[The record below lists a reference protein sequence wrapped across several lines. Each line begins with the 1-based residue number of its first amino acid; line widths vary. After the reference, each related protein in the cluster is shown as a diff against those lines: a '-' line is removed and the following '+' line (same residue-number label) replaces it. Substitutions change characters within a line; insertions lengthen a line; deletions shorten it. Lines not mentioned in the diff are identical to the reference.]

1 MKKILST
8 VVLIVVGVITMAAN
22 IRVIQQDKMIRYVKD
37 GDENIN
43 NATIM
48 VEASAS
54 TISFTL
60 DGNDKGLFALYNPLK
75 AQKGSSLDVET
86 QQGVAQVELHYL
98 GNFSDALGKSVSI
111 ILNAD
116 GQSKTLTTTIEDMP
130 TLTFLPAQSAYIV
143 KHTNGT
149 EVSYTIAQNASTP
162 ITTLVTEEGMLAVEL
177 SLAQTTYEEY
187 AFVGWQEI
195 SQDENGNEIVKY
207 ISYDQNC
214 VYKFNGSAQVRP
226 EFIHYSVATFF
237 IQSQKDKKI
246 AYHDFALAMKDAE
259 QLYKSTNIEQ
269 VVIFESIYT
278 IRGYSRPA
286 SVTEA
291 NAKVGTLTSGDYT
304 IPVGVTLLIPGDADY
319 TYLLGDVGTNNIE
332 PQSTFTLN
340 RKLITGDA
348 TSIKVHGNICVYA
361 QLATTQGHNGR
372 PNKYGQIHLGK
383 NSHLI
388 AEAGAKVY
396 VLGYITG
403 NPDDSYVQM
412 KEGSTAFEAFQVTD
426 FRGGTAISG
435 MLGNDKKVFP
445 ISQYYVQSIETRL
458 ILEYGSKEHV
468 ACPAEMSEQEFCA
481 NMYYVLP
488 ANSPESAIF
497 RLGEGSRLI
506 KYYDIVTD
514 RTKYIVE
521 GGSAELDQII
531 LSLSGITLNSK
542 DYVMPIPSHMDII
555 CQDCSLLVTNDIAF
569 FAGSTLEVNATSSVI
584 ISSEASVFVYDRE
597 QHYVVT
603 EKIQYRQ
610 GLSYKEYLAAGAYN
624 YVYTA
629 STPVNGPMTR
639 IKHRPNEGIIYSR
652 IEKDFEKKNVTFN
665 NITTEVYVPNSATW
679 IIDGKISG
687 AIYTT
692 NDGAILT
699 SNGGGIIEI
708 SNTDSS
714 KKTYQG
720 LQHAVVVGIS
730 TWLGKS
736 VTYREIPICV
746 AKLQNE
752 DETYVSSANGQ
763 TYVYDVLQGKWIQ
776 DGTATPVV
784 DNNDYTPIFALATPS
799 AISTYVGKNATSLAN
814 ISTTNANVSW
824 ADVTW
829 SYQLSGS
836 SANQFAAAFASDYSN
851 ATVIFAPTS
860 SGSNKTAT
868 LRVVASYVKN
878 QKLYTYEQEVTLE
891 GEALA
896 NTNNL
901 DFAISA
907 IKISDGAKTLF
918 QGGNGQ
924 TITIT
929 NADQLADYVTL
940 IQSGN
945 NYTIAAKDG
954 VNAEVTVHATQAASV
969 NVSQANISKIITV
982 GDGREALPV
991 TVNVTTDNFDD
1002 ATWAKSSGVIFNN
1015 GVVLPA
1021 HSQWTAFF
1029 TGTPDKVKFTPLTTT
1044 TWQVEEY
1051 DGYGWNVLYSWA
1063 TIEANKEFALS
1074 LSPTAS
1080 KVRIR
1085 SAKNEGTLQN
1095 VAITALTT
1103 IGVKANID
1111 TLFIPVVKGENETI
1125 SRSIL
1130 LTYQSTELVRLS
1142 TSNMSLLAL
1151 DATVLDP
1158 AVDEYKQQVVTLTS
1172 KVQEAGEYHV
1182 SVRVGSDEKLV
1193 IPVIVYEVPQE
1204 LPIMLK
1210 NDIDKNRYYYVTS
1223 SSNYA
1228 TWNAS
1233 AREINMKNVV
1243 GSSAP
1248 SVTFAFSGAP
1258 TYISFDMQ
1266 DAKGQCYIEYSVD
1279 GKSWQEATIATEK
1292 KTENNIEYLVNQT
1305 AQYIRVTYQSLYAE
1319 SVVLS
1324 NLMIIGEPGLIV
1336 DPLQMEL
1343 TKGESP
1349 LQEVTITAINLDA
1362 EPTVEITEGFTYVQ
1376 ASVQGNFAANE
1387 IAIIKAT
1394 VEYTGDKAVAY
1405 GTLTI
1410 TYADNKTA
1418 VVELTG
1424 LSPELGYAETGIMT
1438 GVDPSKY
1445 SIAGNFAYNYH
1456 NVNITNT
1463 YTKDG
1468 ENLKTL
1474 FDYVIIY
1481 GETKPASGTNIT
1493 LPTATSGS
1501 NAITPC
1507 FIYKAN
1513 ADQSAYELHKYVEN
1527 ANQSNKVLLNE
1538 TDVIPVD
1545 GSMKVYMTGFCPY
1558 ASTGYT
1564 KASEGVWYF
1573 QGQAGETLDIYLEDC
1588 HIFSRNKTED
1598 GHPFQSKQDGNS
1610 FTEGYVRGS
1619 GGVLVFECDDLTN
1632 TTNPFEVTIHTRGDN
1647 LLKSNHGCFFDIL
1660 GYRAYQVSSPVQ
1672 VHMKD
1677 ETYVTG
1683 SRTDLKF
1690 IDTWPN
1696 TSNAL
1701 GDSTHTNGYLALKKQ
1716 VNNAPSIDMG
1726 NTNTVVN
1733 FSGGR
1738 VHLENAQI
1746 VSPNYQTTL
1755 AICYRSGKM
1764 GGIEFPFAHGIG
1776 TDDVGGTV
1784 NFNDGTTTVEP
1795 MEVDAKYRQ
1804 YYLMDTDANGN
1815 ELTSTSCLRTPTN
1828 TYVYGGSHCMM
1839 RACQHT
1845 TSKGGAPTNGKGNAL
1860 GLYQYPRNP
1869 ESEKKGGWTEGEN
1882 GLVIPNTPPANYKVA
1897 SVTPNKN
1904 GTPEDP
1910 TDDYLNFWVPAGY
1923 DDSVTPEVDKNTQFW
1938 SACMT
1943 KIEASMNSIGGSVG
1957 GETYIDENTEVQ
1969 NLLYCKIDDAIY
1981 DAITD
1986 PEYLAPVKIPSTTEY
2001 TKIPISVES
2010 IESDGQTS
2018 VLQNYITNKNNYAIQ
2033 DKVYYVT
2040 TATADMWMTFTAPF
2054 DVANIYVVETYS
2066 ENELSSL
2073 QAIGNLTQRKVVMQ
2087 EQAKHNADFAAFYGV
2102 AMALYN
2108 QASIT
2113 FWEIF
2118 DDYIVWAKTQDART
2132 QDEDGNTIQPL
2143 YQGGTY
2149 NLRGKYALEHYNG
2162 SNYATAQYYLY
2173 ENTADWTLSGNDDG
2187 VFDTHWNFPDVS
2199 DGVLMNQGETYSLLF
2214 PYCTGCGT
2222 YIDEREYWDYW
2233 SGKFIIF
2240 ESISGKDRELGEHQ
2254 ILGSNFIS
2262 TVDPDPSKADD
2273 WVFEGLDY
2281 DGTCAKVTGNSTFD
2295 KMITRESELYTYKA
2309 DEISNETFYRNVG
2322 WDADEEE
2329 EFEKEATI
2337 APTTAFL
2344 LATLPTNQQG
2354 MPARSISRTG
2364 KINYGKGNTPSGTQN
2379 GNVPTISGGSDI
2391 FVTEIASGINI
2402 AVATPQYVRVLS
2414 SAGALLYN
2422 GMVETSVD
2430 VNLPNNGIY
2439 VVAGENTSIKI
2450 LH

>member
-1 MKKILST
+1 M
-8 VVLIVVGVITMAAN
+8 
-22 IRVIQQDKMIRYVKD
+22 
-37 GDENIN
+37 
-43 NATIM
+43 
-48 VEASAS
+48 
-54 TISFTL
+54 
-60 DGNDKGLFALYNPLK
+60 
-75 AQKGSSLDVET
+75 
-86 QQGVAQVELHYL
+86 
-98 GNFSDALGKSVSI
+98 
-111 ILNAD
+111 
-116 GQSKTLTTTIEDMP
+116 
-130 TLTFLPAQSAYIV
+130 
-143 KHTNGT
+143 
-149 EVSYTIAQNASTP
+149 
-162 ITTLVTEEGMLAVEL
+162 
-177 SLAQTTYEEY
+177 
-187 AFVGWQEI
+187 
-195 SQDENGNEIVKY
+195 
-207 ISYDQNC
+207 
-214 VYKFNGSAQVRP
+214 
-226 EFIHYSVATFF
+226 
-237 IQSQKDKKI
+237 
-246 AYHDFALAMKDAE
+246 
-259 QLYKSTNIEQ
+259 
-269 VVIFESIYT
+269 
-278 IRGYSRPA
+278 
-286 SVTEA
+286 
-291 NAKVGTLTSGDYT
+291 
-304 IPVGVTLLIPGDADY
+304 
-319 TYLLGDVGTNNIE
+319 
-332 PQSTFTLN
+332 
-340 RKLITGDA
+340 
-348 TSIKVHGNICVYA
+348 
-361 QLATTQGHNGR
+361 
-372 PNKYGQIHLGK
+372 
-383 NSHLI
+383 
-388 AEAGAKVY
+388 
-396 VLGYITG
+396 
-403 NPDDSYVQM
+403 
-412 KEGSTAFEAFQVTD
+412 
-426 FRGGTAISG
+426 
-435 MLGNDKKVFP
+435 
-445 ISQYYVQSIETRL
+445 
-458 ILEYGSKEHV
+458 
-468 ACPAEMSEQEFCA
+468 
-481 NMYYVLP
+481 
-488 ANSPESAIF
+488 
-497 RLGEGSRLI
+497 
-506 KYYDIVTD
+506 
-514 RTKYIVE
+514 
-521 GGSAELDQII
+521 
-531 LSLSGITLNSK
+531 
-542 DYVMPIPSHMDII
+542 
-555 CQDCSLLVTNDIAF
+555 
-569 FAGSTLEVNATSSVI
+569 
-584 ISSEASVFVYDRE
+584 
-597 QHYVVT
+597 
-603 EKIQYRQ
+603 
-610 GLSYKEYLAAGAYN
+610 
-624 YVYTA
+624 
-629 STPVNGPMTR
+629 
-639 IKHRPNEGIIYSR
+639 
-652 IEKDFEKKNVTFN
+652 
-665 NITTEVYVPNSATW
+665 
-679 IIDGKISG
+679 
-687 AIYTT
+687 
-692 NDGAILT
+692 
-699 SNGGGIIEI
+699 
-708 SNTDSS
+708 
-714 KKTYQG
+714 
-720 LQHAVVVGIS
+720 
-730 TWLGKS
+730 
-736 VTYREIPICV
+736 
-746 AKLQNE
+746 
-752 DETYVSSANGQ
+752 
-763 TYVYDVLQGKWIQ
+763 
-776 DGTATPVV
+776 
-784 DNNDYTPIFALATPS
+784 
-799 AISTYVGKNATSLAN
+799 
-814 ISTTNANVSW
+814 
-824 ADVTW
+824 
-829 SYQLSGS
+829 
-836 SANQFAAAFASDYSN
+836 
-851 ATVIFAPTS
+851 
-860 SGSNKTAT
+860 
-868 LRVVASYVKN
+868 
-878 QKLYTYEQEVTLE
+878 
-891 GEALA
+891 
-896 NTNNL
+896 
-901 DFAISA
+901 
-907 IKISDGAKTLF
+907 
-918 QGGNGQ
+918 
-924 TITIT
+924 
-929 NADQLADYVTL
+929 
-940 IQSGN
+940 
-945 NYTIAAKDG
+945 
-954 VNAEVTVHATQAASV
+954 
-969 NVSQANISKIITV
+969 
-982 GDGREALPV
+982 
-991 TVNVTTDNFDD
+991 
-1002 ATWAKSSGVIFNN
+1002 
-1015 GVVLPA
+1015 
-1021 HSQWTAFF
+1021 
-1029 TGTPDKVKFTPLTTT
+1029 
-1044 TWQVEEY
+1044 
-1051 DGYGWNVLYSWA
+1051 
-1063 TIEANKEFALS
+1063 
-1074 LSPTAS
+1074 
-1080 KVRIR
+1080 
-1085 SAKNEGTLQN
+1085 
-1095 VAITALTT
+1095 
-1103 IGVKANID
+1103 
-1111 TLFIPVVKGENETI
+1111 
-1125 SRSIL
+1125 
-1130 LTYQSTELVRLS
+1130 
-1142 TSNMSLLAL
+1142 
-1151 DATVLDP
+1151 
-1158 AVDEYKQQVVTLTS
+1158 
-1172 KVQEAGEYHV
+1172 
-1182 SVRVGSDEKLV
+1182 

-1210 NDIDKNRYYYVTS
+1210 NDIDKNRFYYVTS

-1228 TWNAS
+1228 SWNAS
-1233 AREINMKNVV
+1233 TREISLKNVV

-1248 SVTFAFSGAP
+1248 SMTFAFTGAP
-1258 TYISFDMQ
+1258 TYISFNVGN
-1266 DAKGQCYIEYSVD
+1266 AKGEWFVEESVD
-1279 GKSWQEATIATEK
+1279 GKSWSVATVATDK
-1292 KTENNIEYLVNQT
+1292 KTENNIEYSVGPT
-1305 AQYIRVTYQSLYAE
+1305 AQFIRVTYESLYAE
-1319 SVVLS
+1319 SVVMS
-1324 NLMIIGEPGLIV
+1324 NLMIIGEPGIVV

-1343 TKGESP
+1343 TKGEPKSI
-1349 LQEVTITAINLDA
+1349 TITAINLESA
-1362 EPTVEITEGFTYVQ
+1362 PVITTSDGFEYTQ
-1376 ASVQGNFAANE
+1376 SSVTGTIANNSV
-1387 IAIIKAT
+1387 AT
-1394 VEYTGDKAVAY
+1394 IVGSVEYTGTAAITY
-1405 GTLTI
+1405 GSLTI
-1410 TYADNKTA
+1410 TYGDKS
-1418 VVELTG
+1418 VVVDLTG
-1424 LSPELGYAETGIMT
+1424 LAPELGYAETGIMT
-1438 GVDPSKY
+1438 GVDPEKY
-1445 SIAGNFAYNYH
+1445 TINGGFAYEYH
-1456 NVNITNT
+1456 NVNIANA
-1463 YTKDG
+1463 YTKEG
-1468 ENLKTL
+1468 ETVKTL
-1474 FDYVIIY
+1474 FDFLVIY
-1481 GETKPASGTNIT
+1481 GETKPASGTEIT
-1493 LPTATSGS
+1493 VPTASAGS
-1501 NAITPC
+1501 NAVTPC

-1513 ADQSAYELHKYVEN
+1513 DAGTAYELQKYVEN

-1610 FTEGYVRGS
+1610 FTESYVRGS

-1943 KIEASMNSIGGSVG
+1943 KIEASMNSIGDSVG

>member
-8 VVLIVVGVITMAAN
+8 IALFVMGVITLSAAN
-22 IRVIQQDKMIRYVKD
+22 IRVIQNDKMIRYVKD

-48 VEASAS
+48 VEASSA
-54 TISFTL
+54 TISFVL
-60 DGNDKGLFALYNPLK
+60 EGSDKGLFALYNPLTAEK
-75 AQKGSSLDVET
+75 KSNLEVKT
-86 QQGVAQVELHYL
+86 QQGVAVVELQYL
-98 GNFSDALGKSVSI
+98 GDFSSALGKTVTV
-111 ILNAD
+111 NVTAE
-116 GQSKTLTTTIEDMP
+116 GQIETLTKVVEDMP
-130 TLTFLPAQSAYIV
+130 ILTFLPAQSAYTV
-143 KHTNGT
+143 SHTNGT
-149 EVSYTIAQNASTP
+149 ELSYTMDQNASAP
-162 ITTLVTEEGMLAVEL
+162 ITTQVTEEGMLAVEL
-177 SLAQTTYEEY
+177 SLTQTTYGEY

-237 IQSQKDKKI
+237 IQSQADKKI
-246 AYHDFALAMKDAE
+246 AYHDFALVMQESKA
-259 QLYKSTNIEQ
+259 LYESTGVDQ

-278 IRGYSRPA
+278 IRGYSRPS

-291 NAKVGTLTSGDYT
+291 NAKVGTLESGNYT
-304 IPVGVTLLIPGDADY
+304 IPAGVTLLIPGDAAY
-319 TYLLGDVGTNNIE
+319 TCLLGDAGKDNVATKTDE
-332 PQSTFTLN
+332 VTLY
-340 RKLITGDA
+340 RKLIVDEA
-348 TSIKVHGNICVYA
+348 TSIEVVGNICVYA
-361 QLATTQGHNGR
+361 QLSTSQGTNGR
-372 PNKYGQIHLGK
+372 PNYYGQIHLEK
-383 NSHLI
+383 NTHII
-388 AEAGAKVY
+388 AKSGAGVY
-396 VLGYITG
+396 VFGYITG
-403 NPDDSYVQM
+403 DPDDSFVQM
-412 KEGSTAFEAFQVTD
+412 LDGSIVYESFQVSD

-435 MLGNDKKVFP
+435 MLKNDKKVFP

-458 ILEYGSKEHV
+458 ILEYGATERV
-468 ACPAEMSEQEFCA
+468 CCPADMTGVDELCA
-481 NMYYVLP
+481 NAYFILP
-488 ANSPESAIF
+488 TKSDESAIF
-497 RLGEGSRLI
+497 KLGEGCKLI
-506 KYYDIVTD
+506 KYYDISTD
-514 RTKYIVE
+514 RTKYHIE
-521 GGSAELDQII
+521 GGNAEFDRIVLDLGVAAMNSA
-531 LSLSGITLNSK
+531 
-542 DYVMPIPSHMDII
+542 DYVLPISSHMDISSYK
-555 CQDCSLLVTNDIAF
+555 CSLSIKNDVAF
-569 FAGSTLEVNATSSVI
+569 LAGSMLFIDAESNVNI
-584 ISSEASVFVYDRE
+584 QDGASVFVYDKE

-610 GLSYKEYLAAGAYN
+610 VLGYKEYLAAGAYN

-629 STPVNGPMTR
+629 STPVNGPMAR

-665 NITTEVYVPNSATW
+665 SITTEVYVPNSATW

-699 SNGGGIIEI
+699 SHGGGVIEI

-730 TWLGKS
+730 SWVGKS

-763 TYVYDVLQGKWIQ
+763 TYVYDASQGKWIQ

-851 ATVIFAPTS
+851 ATVTFAPTS

-868 LRVVASYVKN
+868 LKIIASYVKN
-878 QKLYTYEQEVTLE
+878 QQLYTYEQEVSLV

-924 TITIT
+924 AITIT

-1015 GVVLPA
+1015 GVLLPA

-1029 TGTPDKVKFTPLTTT
+1029 TGTPDKVKFTPMTTT

-1063 TIEANKEFALS
+1063 TIEANNEFALS

-1085 SAKNEGTLQN
+1085 SAKTGGTLQN
-1095 VAITALTT
+1095 VSITALTT
-1103 IGVKANID
+1103 INVKANID
-1111 TLFIPVVKGENETI
+1111 ALFIPIVSGEETI
-1125 SRSIL
+1125 TRSIL
-1130 LTYQSTELVRLS
+1130 LTYQSDELVRLS
-1142 TSNMSLLAL
+1142 TSNTALFTL

-1158 AVDEYKQQVVTLTS
+1158 AVDNYKQQVVTLTS
-1172 KVQEAGEYHV
+1172 KANVAGEHHI
-1182 SVRVGSDEKLV
+1182 SVRVGNEEKLI
-1193 IPVIVYEVPQE
+1193 IPIIVYHVPQE

-1210 NDIDKNRYYYVTS
+1210 NDVDKNRYYYVTS
-1223 SSNYA
+1223 TSNYA

-1266 DAKGQCYIEYSVD
+1266 DAKGQCYIEYSID
-1279 GKSWQEATIATEK
+1279 GQSWQEATVATEK

-1387 IAIIKAT
+1387 IAIIKGT

-1456 NVNITNT
+1456 NVNIINT

-1513 ADQSAYELHKYVEN
+1513 ADQSAYELHKYVKN
-1527 ANQSNKVLLNE
+1527 TNQSSKVLLNE

-1619 GGVLVFECDDLTN
+1619 GGVLVFECDNLTN
-1632 TTNPFEVTIHTRGDN
+1632 TTNPFEVTIHTRGNN

-1696 TSNAL
+1696 ISNAL
-1701 GDSTHTNGYLALKKQ
+1701 GDSTRTNGYLALKKQ

-1733 FSGGR
+1733 FCGGR

-1845 TSKGGAPTNGKGNAL
+1845 TSKGGAPTDGKGNAL
-1860 GLYQYPRNP
+1860 GLYQYPHNS
-1869 ESEKKGGWTEGEN
+1869 ESGKGGWTVVENGN
-1882 GLVIPNTPPANYKVA
+1882 GLVIPKTPPANYKVE
-1897 SVTPNKN
+1897 SVTPNDN
-1904 GTPEDP
+1904 NTED
-1910 TDDYLNFWVPAGY
+1910 TGDDFLNFWVTKDY
-1923 DDSVTPEVDKNTQFW
+1923 DTSVTPEVDKNTAYW
-1938 SACMT
+1938 AACMT

-1969 NLLYCKIDDAIY
+1969 NLLYCKIDEAIY

-1986 PEYLAPVKIPSTTEY
+1986 PDYLAPVKIPSTTEY
-2001 TKIPISVES
+2001 TKIPISVQRLEG
-2010 IESDGQTS
+2010 EGQNS
-2018 VLQNYITNKNNYAIQ
+2018 VLQNYITNTDNYVIQ

-2066 ENELSSL
+2066 EAELSSL
-2073 QAIGNLTQRKVVMQ
+2073 QAIGDLKQREVVMQ

-2108 QASIT
+2108 KASIT

-2118 DDYIVWAKTQDART
+2118 DDYLVWAKLQDART
-2132 QDEDGNTIQPL
+2132 QDENGNTIKQL
-2143 YQGGTY
+2143 YTGGQY
-2149 NLRGKYALEHYNG
+2149 DLRGKYALEHYNG

-2173 ENTADWTLSGNDDG
+2173 ENKANWTLSGEDDG
-2187 VFDTHWNFPDVS
+2187 VFDTHWDFPDVS
-2199 DGVLMNQGETYSLLF
+2199 DNILMNQGETYSLLF
-2214 PYCTGCGT
+2214 PYCTGCGEGT
-2222 YIDEREYWDYW
+2222 EIRHREFWDYW

-2240 ESISGKDRELGEHQ
+2240 ESVSGQHT
-2254 ILGSNFIS
+2254 INGSKFVS
-2262 TVDPDPSKADD
+2262 ASDPNPNIDGD
-2273 WVFEGLDY
+2273 WVFEGMDA
-2281 DGTCAKVTGNSTFD
+2281 DGLSAIVTGNTTFD
-2295 KMITRESELYTYKA
+2295 KMLTTETAVFGYAPDR
-2309 DEISNETFYRNVG
+2309 ISDETFYQNVAYDDYTG
-2322 WDADEEE
+2322 EEIVE
-2329 EFEKEATI
+2329 ELSVE
-2337 APTTAFL
+2337 PTAAFL
-2344 LATLPTNQQG
+2344 LATPPADPNG

-2379 GNVPTISGGSDI
+2379 GNIPTINGGSDI
-2391 FVTEIASGINI
+2391 FVTEVVNGINI

-2414 SAGALLYN
+2414 SSGAMLYS
-2422 GMVETSVD
+2422 GMVESAVD

-2439 VVAGENTSIKI
+2439 VVAGENTSLKI
-2450 LH
+2450 MY